1 MQTLLQLD
9 ICLQS
14 YEGFDNSK
22 NNMKQR
28 NWNTVFANISITTS
42 PTSDSFPL
50 IMSHIYMIEYFTLLT
65 CVAYSFYYLTQVRA
79 LGGLLKFLEKR
90 LDLDTPDGR
99 PPILNIKIFSL

>member
-28 NWNTVFANISITTS
+28 NWNTVFANISITAS
-42 PTSDSFPL
+42 PTSDSFLL
-50 IMSHIYMIEYFTLLT
+50 IMSHMFMKLRIVCNTHHA
-65 CVAYSFYYLTQVRA
+65 CGWS
-79 LGGLLKFLEKR
+79 GLQ
-90 LDLDTPDGR
+90 
-99 PPILNIKIFSL
+99 